1 MRKKFNFFKKF
12 AQIAIIFPNK
22 YAIIFYENFGEGM
35 DDKTFEKEKKYLGNV
50 EKTISNIIFK
60 NSGQI
65 EENKKRIKEF
75 KEYFADTFN
84 EIYSPEDS
92 NDEIANINIQ
102 IESLEQNNLTLEKHL
117 RRLEKQ
123 KKSPYFGRF
132 DFKANSEKSAKSY
145 YIGIGHLQNE
155 DFDNLVYDWRAD
167 ISSLYYDDAVGK
179 TSYACNDGEIE
190 GNLSL
195 KRQFKIE
202 QGVLRYYID
211 SNLVIDDN
219 ILMEELS
226 KNSSAKMHDIVSTIQ
241 KEQNSLIRSNEMKNV
256 IVQGVAGSGKTSVAM
271 HRVSYLLYKYRKT
284 LKNEDV
290 LILSPSQLFAD
301 YIDEVLPSLGD
312 DKPFTTTFATMARK
326 LYGKDFISREKMLD
340 KLITQGKQKDF
351 ENIAIKHSFEFLEA
365 FKNFLNYDICNLFM
379 PKTLTFGTLTIEE
392 GEIRE
397 IYYNKLKN
405 LPIHKRIEAI
415 AEHIVDL
422 FNVPRRKNPDFFERA
437 KKILYNKMI
446 TTDCVRIY
454 NIFLRQMEL
463 DEISEVTAYDIAQI
477 LLIKENL
484 FGFDRN
490 YDAKYVVVDEMQDYS
505 PCHFY
510 LFEKI
515 WHCPK
520 MYLGDVNQS
529 IDKNLTKEY
538 LTLLAKEN
546 KAKIYHLNKS
556 YRSTIQIS
564 KFSQKILGK
573 KVANNVNRS
582 GESVKF
588 YNTTDTAQKIE
599 EIAKKHSD
607 KTVCVVCKDMR
618 EIRALRKNN
627 KFLKTFEVL
636 DDEKSMTDSKT
647 LLSTIINSKGV
658 EFDVVIVPFANDKN
672 YKTELDRNLLYVAST
687 RALHNLYFIADKKP
701 SRFLVKQKN

>member
-1 MRKKFNFFKKF
+1 MLPYLDDGVKTLDESVALMKRM
-12 AQIAIIFPNK
+12 IALGVERFTFTPHIAFPNMM
-22 YAIIFYENFGEGM
+22 N
-35 DDKTFEKEKKYLGNV
+35 DKHSIYGALLIVRKHLEKEGVSVPMEAAAEYRMGEFMLELIERDDILATADKEVLV
-50 EKTISNIIFK
+50 EHSFFAPSCYADDIICK
-60 NSGQI
+60 LI
-65 EENKKRIKEF
+65 EKG
-75 KEYFADTFN
+75 YQPVLAH
-84 EIYSPEDS
+84 PE
-92 NDEIANINIQ
+92 
-102 IESLEQNNLTLEKHL
+102 
-117 RRLEKQ
+117 RY
-123 KKSPYFGRF
+123 PF
-132 DFKANSEKSAKSY
+132 
-145 YIGIGHLQNE
+145 
-155 DFDNLVYDWRAD
+155 
-167 ISSLYYDDAVGK
+167 YYDDVVGK

-392 GEIRE
+392 AEIRD

-422 FNVPRRKNPDFFERA
+422 FNVPRKKNPDFFERA

-599 EIAKKHSD
+599 EIVKKHSD